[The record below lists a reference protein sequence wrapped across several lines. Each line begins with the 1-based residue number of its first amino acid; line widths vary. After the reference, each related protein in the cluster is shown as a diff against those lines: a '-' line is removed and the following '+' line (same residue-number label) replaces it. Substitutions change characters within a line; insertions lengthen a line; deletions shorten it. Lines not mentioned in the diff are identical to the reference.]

1 MFERFAGINLS
12 AAISSAEMTRTA
24 TILEASTN
32 NNKDKDGNEVD
43 NSENDKTITET
54 ESENRFV
61 LFPIQHH
68 DGKFFF

>member
-1 MFERFAGINLS
+1 MNDIVSEFKKMELAGKLKP
-12 AAISSAEMTRTA
+12 EP
-24 TILEASTN
+24 LL
-32 NNKDKDGNEVD
+32 
-43 NSENDKTITET
+43 T